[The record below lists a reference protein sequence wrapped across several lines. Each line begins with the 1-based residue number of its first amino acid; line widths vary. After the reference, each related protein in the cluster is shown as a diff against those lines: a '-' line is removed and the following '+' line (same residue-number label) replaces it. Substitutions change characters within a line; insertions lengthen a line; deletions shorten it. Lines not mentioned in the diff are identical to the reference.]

1 MLLFKCTRRAGWLVG
16 ATLALT
22 APVAH
27 AGDTKPDK
35 AEKPAKVVGKAETKP
50 GALAPAKNA
59 ACAERTFTKVFSP
72 WHDRA
77 LYTLAEGGDFEA
89 QAAGWTLAGPTSI
102 AADSSPFLLGA
113 TLGMSSLELPAGA
126 SAVSPPICVTRGFP
140 SFRLLARSVSA
151 DQASSASRC
160 STPRAS
166 RSSPAGSGR
175 APSGRRPAR
184 SRSRRGA
191 SAVRHGAS
199 TFVRLRFAATEGSVR
214 LDDVYVTPATTAT
227 LPSGVANTARR
238 PLAQRSSTTFA
249 GCGSAPIAVMTRQ
262 SRSRGKES
270 HAPHHSLEAG
280 PVHRCRQCSNGPHGP
295 RRRRREDRRR
305 RGGLRAPCVHHRL
318 RAVGRHRA
326 LHAVAGWQLRVHG
339 HGWTLTGAPW
349 SWPGAHRSRPASRR
363 CRCRPARRL

>member
-151 DQASSASRC
+151 DQGVVRVQVLYA
-160 STPRAS
+160 TGKPKF
-166 RSSPAGSGR
+166 AGRIRPGAEWAPTRKISLAQGR
-175 APSGRRPAR
+175 FR
-184 SRSRRGA
+184 
-191 SAVRHGAS
+191 VRHGAS

-214 LDDVYVTPATTAT
+214 LDDVYVD
-227 LPSGVANTARR
+227 
-238 PLAQRSSTTFA
+238 
-249 GCGSAPIAVMTRQ
+249 
-262 SRSRGKES
+262 
-270 HAPHHSLEAG
+270 
-280 PVHRCRQCSNGPHGP
+280 P
-295 RRRRREDRRR
+295 RYNR
-305 RGGLRAPCVHHRL
+305 
-318 RAVGRHRA
+318 
-326 LHAVAGWQLRVHG
+326 
-339 HGWTLTGAPW
+339 
-349 SWPGAHRSRPASRR
+349 
-363 CRCRPARRL
+363 